1 MLTRFSWQI
10 LKEQEDFMS
19 IKILLVDDHRIMREG
34 LRCLIEKE
42 SDLKVV
48 AEAADGRTAVR
59 LAREVSPDVVIMDI
73 AMPDFN
79 GVEATNQ
86 ILSED
91 PNVKILAL
99 SMHSD
104 EHFVTG
110 MLQAGAS
117 GYLLKDCA
125 AEELCRAIRALV
137 ANETHLSPKVAS
149 IVIEDYRRGLSE
161 SRPAKGKQLTSRE
174 REVLQLVAEG
184 DTSKRIAGQLYVSVK
199 TVDAHRQKIMGKL
212 NIHSIAGLTKFA
224 IHKGIISL

>member
-19 IKILLVDDHRIMREG
+19 IKIFLVDDHRIMREG
-34 LRCLIEKE
+34 LRRLIEKE

-73 AMPDFN
+73 AMPGFN

-184 DTSKRIAGQLYVSVK
+184 DTSKRIAGQLYVSRK
-199 TVDAHRQKIMGKL
+199 TVEAHRQKIMGKL
-212 NIHSIAGLTKFA
+212 SIKSVAGLTKYA
-224 IHKGIISL
+224 IQKGITFL